1 MRCLRLWYFFSQ
13 WKFLSHSMY
22 KTCTARKMQ
31 HEKRREEQI
40 DAHKIAKCSSF
51 ISRLEKRKAQVKDVL
66 LLRTRTSQQEMNC
79 RNAKQDWRK
88 ERSKKPL
95 FCFIDAR
102 ARSRPLVWTFPL
114 PRRVFPTRKNV
125 IKCTEHFQHKDVNR
139 IKWIQCYICM
149 IKFLP
154 LSPFNVAFT
163 KHIHALS
170 LESVCIPPMVAE
182 HRIKKNGN
190 IFCFFFHFPLAIFLP
205 LLVRFSSIIMFEMI

>member
-102 ARSRPLVWTFPL
+102 ARAHGRW
-114 PRRVFPTRKNV
+114 
-125 IKCTEHFQHKDVNR
+125 CEHFHCHAVCFPRGKMLSNVPSIFS
-139 IKWIQCYICM
+139 IKTWTE
-149 IKFLP
+149 LNG
-154 LSPFNVAFT
+154 FNVTFAWLSFCRFLHSMLLLPNTFTLCLSNRFAF
-163 KHIHALS
+163 
-170 LESVCIPPMVAE
+170 
-182 HRIKKNGN
+182 HRWWQ
-190 IFCFFFHFPLAIFLP
+190 
-205 LLVRFSSIIMFEMI
+205 SIE